1 MTTCTESGKK
11 CLNDFR
17 IMLKG
22 KSLVPLMVGGMGA
35 NISTAEMVL
44 AVEKLG
50 GIAHLSD
57 AMLPDVVDTV
67 YGTHYG
73 ADKAKVNFVHK
84 SSWDKSQVHFDFGNL
99 REATMRYVGDVMSR
113 ATGKGLVFINCME
126 KLTFNNPIESLK
138 TRLRCIPDFSARR
151 PAVLFP

>member
-57 AMLPDVVDTV
+57 AMLPDVVDTPEQL
-67 YGTHYG
+67 
-73 ADKAKVNFVHK
+73 KE
-84 SSWDKSQVHFDFGNL
+84 NL
-99 REATMRYVGDVMSR
+99 S
-113 ATGKGLVFINCME
+113 
-126 KLTFNNPIESLK
+126 
-138 TRLRCIPDFSARR
+138 TR
-151 PAVLFP
+151 